1 MQRRRR
7 AAVIA
12 ASGGALALAV
22 IGASAAAGQPAGTTP
37 LYHLA
42 TGAQAAES
50 GARITRTDSGIA
62 FSIRTTGL
70 APRHAD
76 TVWVMVFNHPEHCR
90 YSPRPGFRCGIGDL
104 GVVPGVEADPRVEP
118 SVLYGAGNVV
128 GSAGRAGFGGHLTR
142 NDTDGA
148 LFGPGVTRPRDAEIQ
163 FRIRDHGR
171 AIPGLVDE
179 QTHTFN
185 GGCEPGQPN
194 EGQCEDVQT
203 TGA

>member
-1 MQRRRR
+1 MQHRGR
-7 AAVIA
+7 AALIA

-22 IGASAAAGQPAGTTP
+22 AGAPGAAGQPSGTTP

-50 GARITRTDSGIA
+50 AARISRSDSGIS

-70 APRHAD
+70 APRHAE
-76 TVWVMVFNHPEHCR
+76 TIWVMVFNHPEHCR
-90 YSPRPGFRCGIGDL
+90 YAPRPGFRCGVGDL
-104 GVVPGVEADPRVEP
+104 GVVPGIEADPRVQP

-128 GSAGRAGFGGHLTR
+128 GSSGRAGFGGRLATGQ
-142 NDTDGA
+142 TDGA
-148 LFGPGVTRPRDAEIQ
+148 LFGPGITRPRGAEIQ
-163 FRIRDHGR
+163 FRVRDHGR

-185 GGCEPGQPN
+185 GGCEQGQPN
-194 EGQCEDVQT
+194 EGECEDVQT